1 MYAYAALS
9 FLSSYSNTSNSNLF
23 LDTLILDAFQKLCHA
38 ALVLISPQK
47 TQEIEELGQTLL
59 HSVELTWD
67 RLRETPSHLGDH
79 LGSVCVDQTAKPS
92 EPVEKEI
99 AASEE
104 E

>member
-47 TQEIEELGQTLL
+47 IQEIEEPGQTLL
-59 HSVELTWD
+59 HSVELTCTRAFYSD
-67 RLRETPSHLGDH
+67 LP
-79 LGSVCVDQTAKPS
+79 
-92 EPVEKEI
+92 
-99 AASEE
+99 
-104 E
+104 